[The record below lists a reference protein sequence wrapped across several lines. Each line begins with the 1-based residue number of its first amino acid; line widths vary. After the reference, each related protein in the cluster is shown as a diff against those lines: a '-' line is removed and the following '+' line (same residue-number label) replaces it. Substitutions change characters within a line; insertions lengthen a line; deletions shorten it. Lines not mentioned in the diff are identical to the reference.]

1 MHPKDKLASV
11 MALLPSLQSPTIS
24 ELSDTDWVALETVVD
39 SNLVRYLVPQ
49 LRDAGAQGI
58 LEYALRKIV

>member
-1 MHPKDKLASV
+1 
-11 MALLPSLQSPTIS
+11 
-24 ELSDTDWVALETVVD
+24 VALETVVD
-39 SNLVRYLVPQ
+39 SNLVRDLVPQ